1 MVREARQQALH
12 RRGTRL
18 ALAGSLIDPSA
29 VDRDEGEFRRHEPG
43 VGDDECERGE
53 ESYGGVD
60 QDP

>member
-12 RRGTRL
+12 RRSTRL
-18 ALAGSLIDPSA
+18 ALAGPLVDPST

-43 VGDDECERGE
+43 VGDDERERGE
-53 ESYGGVD
+53 EPYGGVD